1 MVKAEDIWEMEAD
14 RSIHR
19 DNEVNLIINQI
30 REFIEIILIFRTFL
44 EYWLLKKK
52 HPLAFDIFA
61 VSDDDD
67 FDWFGYALSS

>member
-1 MVKAEDIWEMEAD
+1 MKPTQFIIFTFSSIMVKAEDIWEMEAD

-44 EYWLLKKK
+44 EY
-52 HPLAFDIFA
+52 
-61 VSDDDD
+61 
-67 FDWFGYALSS
+67 